1 MATKLEEK
9 MIEEE
14 LRYPIRLSEQV
25 QAAVDEANWFKL
37 ECCEV
42 VKQVDRVSQMLQT
55 MTRFA
60 STTQFLYDRSIRWVT
75 AKVSK
80 NLERALTLVRKCK
93 HQSILR
99 RFIMIVSTT
108 TTTNHC
114 VLHLHSRAMATLVS
128 H

>member
-1 MATKLEEK
+1 MAIELEEK
-9 MIEEE
+9 LIEEE

-37 ECCEV
+37 ECFEV
-42 VKQVDRVSQMLQT
+42 GKQVDRVSQMLQT

-60 STTQFLYDRSIRWVT
+60 STAQFLYDRLIRSVT
-75 AKVSK
+75 TKVSK

-93 HQSILR
+93 HQSVLR
-99 RFIMIVSTT
+99 RVVTIVSTAT
-108 TTTNHC
+108 TANHC
-114 VLHLHSRAMATLVS
+114 VLHLHGQAMATLIS